1 MVSLTLSW
9 CTSYALKLVDNFHK
23 ATGMSKA
30 VFPALGG
37 LTVGLIALEYPE
49 VLYWGFENVDILL
62 ESRPFVN
69 GLPASILI
77 QLVGVKI
84 VATSL
89 SRASGLVGGYYAPSL
104 FIGAATGMA
113 YGKLMGSIFVGPNP
127 LFNFPILEVAS
138 PQAYGLV
145 GMAATLAGVCQ
156 VPLTSVLLLFELTQD
171 YRIVLPLLGAVGL
184 SSWITSSQNK
194 KRDAGETSDKVKG
207 VNDQSKDLHYL
218 SQESTNSL
226 VSSEVA
232 DTSDLCE
239 LESSLCVYDSGT
251 TDLSNLAERLTV
263 SQAMKTKYVTV
274 LMSTSIVEAVTLM
287 LVEKQSCVLII
298 DSNGFLVGLLAL
310 EDIQDYSRVVRAG
323 GREVEVDK
331 ILVSDI
337 FHLKGNKC
345 QVWTATPDMTLLA
358 AERIMDSHG
367 VNQLPVVSERIDSHD
382 RGHLLGLLD
391 RECISIAC
399 RAVATTEILGPSSM
413 MRRPESST

>member
-9 CTSYALKLVDNFHK
+9 CTSFALNLVENFHK
-23 ATGMSKA
+23 DTGVTKA

-37 LTVGLIALEYPE
+37 LTVGVIALAYPE

-113 YGKLMGSIFVGPNP
+113 YGKLMRSTFVGPNP
-127 LFNFPILEVAS
+127 LFHVSILEVAS

-156 VPLTSVLLLFELTQD
+156 VPLTSVLLLFELTHD

-184 SSWITSSQNK
+184 SSWVTSRQNK
-194 KRDAGETSDKVKG
+194 KRGAVKTSDKVKG
-207 VNDQSKDLHYL
+207 TNDRQSEDFQYM
-218 SQESTNSL
+218 SQESTNALLST
-226 VSSEVA
+226 EEA
-232 DTSDLCE
+232 DTADLCE
-239 LESSLCVYDSGT
+239 LESSLCVYDSGV
-251 TDLSNLAERLTV
+251 DPSNLAERLTV
-263 SQAMKTKYVTV
+263 SQAMKTRYVTV
-274 LMSTSIVEAVTLM
+274 IMSTSVVEAITLM
-287 LVEKQSCVLII
+287 LVEKQSCAVII
-298 DSNGFLVGLLAL
+298 DSNEFLVGLLAL
-310 EDIQDYSRVVRAG
+310 EDIQQFGRVARAG
-323 GREVEVDK
+323 GEEVEVDK

-337 FHLKGNKC
+337 CRLKQSKC
-345 QVWTATPDMTLLA
+345 QTWTATPDMTLLT
-358 AERIMDSHG
+358 AEKIMDTHG
-367 VNQLPVVSERIDSHD
+367 VNQLPVVSESVSRHG
-382 RGHLLGLLD
+382 RAHLVGLLD

-399 RAVATTEILGPSSM
+399 RVAATREFLSPSSIM
-413 MRRPESST
+413 KRPESSP